1 MRTDN
6 DIYRAI
12 QDYVRADDNIRAAI
26 LNGSRANKQVAAD
39 KYQDFDIV
47 FFVRDIDTAKISP
60 LRESFSVFR
69 YYSNALMT
77 CFWAMKVCRPVRRI
91 PC

>member
-60 LRESFSVFR
+60 PAGILFR
-69 YYSNALMT
+69 YSGIT
-77 CFWAMKVCRPVRRI
+77 AMP
-91 PC
+91 